1 MPIDFRLTKEQQ
13 EIQENA
19 RDFAHNVLAPIVR
32 DADRTPDPHEAF
44 AKTKPAYIESYKRG
58 LAMGFLPDTCGGL
71 SCSNLD
77 LQLIAEEI
85 CAVDPGFATTLL
97 VNGLGLMNVVW
108 FGTEAEQEKWLR
120 PATSDPRGE
129 YLGGWVVSEA
139 AGNPGGTANF
149 DAPEPRPVGIGLTAE
164 LKKGEWVINGRK
176 YWPCNA
182 GGWDKQGADVNVCVV
197 RTDPT
202 KGGKE
207 GLSAIMVPRGTPGF
221 RVEKVI
227 DKMGH
232 RLCQNCSL
240 VFENVRV
247 PEANVISG
255 TRGNG
260 DLVISKAFTWSGPV
274 AAIAAVGVARAA
286 YEYTLEWVKG
296 HTAGGSQPIMKHQHV
311 GYLLSDVAMK
321 IEAARYLSWKA
332 AQYLDLYDS
341 EGHVPGAWSKIFGGE
356 TCVEVVYTCMRV
368 MGVNSYDRSHPLEKY
383 MREALCFP
391 IYDAGNIGMQRR
403 KIHGVMAHES
413 FDPRAFLGNQ
423 RMVFTK
429 DMEGIDTTPDGGATS
444 PRAGELV
451 GAR

>member
-1 MPIDFRLTKEQQ
+1 MESDGMAIDFTLTAAQQ
-13 EIQENA
+13 ELRDNA
-19 RDFAHNVLAPIVR
+19 RDFAQNVLAPLVK
-32 DADRTPDPHEAF
+32 DADASRDPQEAF
-44 AKTKPAYIESYKRG
+44 AKTKPAYIEAYRRG
-58 LAMGFLPDTCGGL
+58 LAMGFLPKEYGGG
-71 SCSNLD
+71 SISNLD
-77 LQLIAEEI
+77 LQIAAEEV
-85 CAVDPGFATTLL
+85 CAVDPGFATTIL

-108 FGTEAEQEKWLR
+108 FGTEAEKEKWIR
-120 PATSDPRGE
+120 PATTDPTGE
-129 YLGGWVVSEA
+129 YLAGWVVSEP
-139 AGNPGGTANF
+139 AGRPGGTATF
-149 DAPEPRPVGIGLTAE
+149 DAPQPHPVGIGLVAE
-164 LKKGEWVINGRK
+164 RRDGEYVINGRK

-182 GGWDKQGADVNVCVV
+182 AGWDKLGANVNVCIV
-197 RTDPT
+197 RTDT
-202 KGGKE
+202 KKGGKD

-221 RVEKVI
+221 RVEKII

-232 RLCQNCSL
+232 RLCQNASL
-240 VFENVRV
+240 VFEDVHV
-247 PEANVISG
+247 PEENVISG

-286 YEYTLEWVKG
+286 YEYTLEWAKG
-296 HTAGGSQPIMKHQHV
+296 HTGGGAQPIVQHQHV

-341 EGHVPGAWSKIFGGE
+341 EGHVPGAWSKIYGGE
-356 TCVEVVYTCMRV
+356 MCVDVVSTCMRI

-403 KIHGVMAHES
+403 KVHGVMAHDS
-413 FDPRAFLGNQ
+413 FDPRAFLDNK

-429 DMEGIDTTPDGGATS
+429 EMEGIDVAPNIPEPA
-444 PRAGELV
+444 